1 MQNKKLENIAQKVL
15 NKMKPKDDENF
26 GAIITILMVISIIL
40 TVIRVIQECNK
51 SKLTT
56 YNEKNKSEY
65 FGHQL
70 NQTIIKKSWFSKMML
85 KKAIRKEPG
94 NEVYKKYGI
103 ELMNAILDTGE
114 ELKDDEFITLA
125 EAVNV

>member
-1 MQNKKLENIAQKVL
+1 MI
-15 NKMKPKDDENF
+15 
-26 GAIITILMVISIIL
+26 
-40 TVIRVIQECNK
+40 
-51 SKLTT
+51 
-56 YNEKNKSEY
+56 
-65 FGHQL
+65 
-70 NQTIIKKSWFSKMML
+70 L
-85 KKAIRKEPG
+85 KKAIRKELG

>member
-65 FGHQL
+65 FGQQIK
-70 NQTIIKKSWFSKMML
+70 QTIIKKSWFSKMML
-85 KKAIRKEPG
+85 KKAIRKELG